1 MSGFYK
7 GVAAEQETLF
17 TTADKKLMRSTKFP
31 ASYDTKVDMKKVNI
45 EVLKPWIATRLNEL
59 IGFEDEVVINF
70 VYGMLEEA
78 VEASKTSDS
87 QNESTLDPRKVQLN
101 LTGFLESNATAFTEE
116 LWSLIISASQNQYGI
131 PEKFILEKK
140 EEISKLK
147 DRTEASKEE
156 SKTVTDH
163 SNRRE
168 SRRESTYYDSRERN
182 GKRTSRSTLD
192 RKRFHDASD
201 TERNRYGR
209 SPSPH
214 SRFSEKPRGERYD
227 IRSYSRSHKERY
239 EDRYRPTRRR
249 ERHYRTRDDEGFDE
263 FGRSRDGRWRESRT
277 SYREKHRYD
286 RDALSSESDSGTQ
299 KHD

>member
-1 MSGFYK
+1 
-7 GVAAEQETLF
+7 
-17 TTADKKLMRSTKFP
+17 
-31 ASYDTKVDMKKVNI
+31 MKKVNI

-147 DRTEASKEE
+147 
-156 SKTVTDH
+156 V
-163 SNRRE
+163 
-168 SRRESTYYDSRERN
+168 
-182 GKRTSRSTLD
+182 
-192 RKRFHDASD
+192 
-201 TERNRYGR
+201 
-209 SPSPH
+209 
-214 SRFSEKPRGERYD
+214 
-227 IRSYSRSHKERY
+227 
-239 EDRYRPTRRR
+239 
-249 ERHYRTRDDEGFDE
+249 
-263 FGRSRDGRWRESRT
+263 
-277 SYREKHRYD
+277 
-286 RDALSSESDSGTQ
+286 
-299 KHD
+299 